1 MEDSSGGV
9 STKGAHMTDSD
20 HAPAIGSPAVI
31 GRAYQDNLSWQRTDF
46 GNGGRSTGRDYFDG
60 RTNGASL
67 DLPRPSATPGA
78 TGRAI
83 KVVGLVVAL
92 AGAAGWLWLILAF
105 VSSVGGGILPDDPFG
120 TRLAG
125 VPLGS
130 GGLVAILVGSCL
142 ATVGS
147 WMARAVRRRVR

>member
-1 MEDSSGGV
+1 
-9 STKGAHMTDSD
+9 MTDSD
-20 HAPAIGSPAVI
+20 HAPTIGSPVII

-46 GNGGRSTGRDYFDG
+46 GNGGRYAGRDYYDG
-60 RTNGASL
+60 RTNGASVE
-67 DLPRPSATPGA
+67 LPKPSVAPGA
-78 TGRAI
+78 TGRAL

-92 AGAAGWLWLILAF
+92 AGVAGWLWLILAF
-105 VSSVGGGILPDDPFG
+105 VSAVGAGTLPDDPFG
-120 TRLAG
+120 ARLAG

-147 WMARAVRRRVR
+147 WLARSVRRRVR

>member
-1 MEDSSGGV
+1 
-9 STKGAHMTDSD
+9 
-20 HAPAIGSPAVI
+20 VI
-31 GRAYQDNLSWQRTDF
+31 LGRANQDNLSWQRTDF
-46 GNGGRSTGRDYFDG
+46 GNGGRYAGRDYYDG
-60 RTNGASL
+60 RTNGASVE
-67 DLPRPSATPGA
+67 LPRPSAAPEA
-78 TGRAI
+78 TGRAL

-92 AGAAGWLWLILAF
+92 AGVAGWLWLILAF
-105 VSSVGGGILPDDPFG
+105 VSSVGAGTLPDDPFG

-147 WMARAVRRRVR
+147 WTVRAAQRRVR